1 MTPAGPYQVL
11 YSGAVRDRVQ
21 RLFTRAVAAG
31 VGQRVA
37 SALQF
42 VEGHLTLDPT
52 VGGELIFRLRHAG
65 LHVYH
70 RMHDGL
76 YVVFAVHE
84 GDRRVWLTR
93 VYPIFGHPLHDPGE
107 RPS

>member
-1 MTPAGPYQVL
+1 MTPPGPYEVL

-31 VGQRVA
+31 IGQRVA

-42 VEGHLTLDPT
+42 VEGHLTLDPA
-52 VGGELIFRLRHAG
+52 VWGELIFRLR
-65 LHVYH
+65 
-70 RMHDGL
+70 HDGL
-76 YVVFAVHE
+76 YVVFAVHQ